1 MDSTERQRD
10 ARIRALTEQLPA
22 VVWSVDTEL
31 RFTSS
36 SGGGLSA
43 LGLARD
49 QLVGTTLYEF
59 HGTRDPES
67 PPIKA
72 HLRALQG
79 ESTKYENDW
88 KGRIYEAYAEPF
100 RDERNVV
107 IGAVGMAI
115 DVTSREQAQAARAV
129 LQEKL
134 REQYR
139 LEWIGKLAS
148 GLAHEIN
155 NPLQSILNFAQLI
168 RARTEA
174 LNVREYAE
182 EIAHEV
188 RRLSDIMRNLQSLV
202 HQEDHLPFEIRIDD
216 LVERTLSL
224 FRAALGK
231 EGIELVIEMPNDL
244 PQAWG
249 RAHGIQQVLINL
261 LTGARDALN
270 ARYPVRHADKRIVVR
285 GSVVASSERRW
296 LRLSV
301 EDHGVAIPETVLGQV
316 FEPFSVVSGRDQG
329 SGLRLAISHG
339 IARENAGRLS
349 VESDGEHGTRF
360 HLDLPI
366 ASEQ

>member
-1 MDSTERQRD
+1 MRSL
-10 ARIRALTEQLPA
+10 AEQLPA
-22 VVWSVDTEL
+22 IVWTVDADL
-31 RFTSS
+31 RITSH
-36 SGGGLSA
+36 SGGGLAA
-43 LGLARD
+43 LGLTRD

-59 HGTRDPES
+59 HGTGDPEAA
-67 PPIKA
+67 PIRA
-72 HLRALQG
+72 HLRALAG
-79 ESTKYENDW
+79 ESTKYEHDW
-88 KGRIYEAYAEPF
+88 HGRIYEAYAEPL
-100 RDERNVV
+100 RDDGGAVH
-107 IGAVGMAI
+107 GAVGMAI
-115 DVTSREQAQAARAV
+115 DVTTREQAQAARAL

-168 RARTEA
+168 RARSEA

-188 RRLSDIMRNLQSLV
+188 RKLSDIMRNLQSLV
-202 HQEDHLPFEIRIDD
+202 RQEDQLPFEIRVDD

-224 FRAALGK
+224 FRTALGK
-231 EGIELVIEMPNDL
+231 EGIELSLDVPKDL
-244 PQAWG
+244 PPAWG

-261 LTGARDALN
+261 MTGARDALN
-270 ARYPVRHADKRIVVR
+270 ARYPLRHADKRIVVR
-285 GSVVASSERRW
+285 GSVVERNERRW
-296 LRLSV
+296 LRLTI
-301 EDHGVAIPETVLGQV
+301 EDRGTPIPAAALGQV
-316 FEPFSVVSGRDQG
+316 FEPFNLLSGRDQG

-339 IARENAGRLS
+339 IARENSGTLS
-349 VESDGEHGTRF
+349 AESDAQHGTRF